1 MTDKTKIDVVV
12 ERLRREKKKEKR
24 RVLFLGMLSI
34 VVFLLIWQSVCVFH
48 IVGGE
53 CTGFSHKGGPSN
65 FYKDRRYQAGW
76 KYAAPK
82 YLEQF

>member
-48 IVGGE
+48 IVGE
-53 CTGFSHKGGPSN
+53 NALVSPCLLYTS
-65 FYKDRRYQAGW
+65 RCV
-76 KYAAPK
+76 
-82 YLEQF
+82 